1 MAGMLLVTTK
11 LHSQQFPRLLRYL
24 AEHRGYQ
31 YSTIAQEAGLH
42 APDVSKMASGDRV
55 VGQKVFA
62 KLINGIKH
70 EDRHEAITAWLND
83 QMPEGADDYVHIVNA
98 NLSFVQE
105 NHLPDPNTLEGAV
118 ALLAKRAQRSP
129 ALAEAIMALAKCYQ

>member
-1 MAGMLLVTTK
+1 MAKTLTVNAKTD
-11 LHSQQFPRLLRYL
+11 SQYFPRFLRYL

-62 KLINGIKH
+62 KLIKGIKH
-70 EDRHEAITAWLND
+70 DDRREAITAWMHD
-83 QMPEGADDYVHIVNA
+83 QMPEGADEYVHIVNA
-98 NLSFVQE
+98 NLSMVQE
-105 NHLPDPNTLEGAV
+105 DHFPDPNTLEGAL
-118 ALLAKRAQRSP
+118 ALLSKRAQRSP
-129 ALAEAIMALAKCYQ
+129 ALRDVIMALAKCYQ